1 VKTAVIV
8 LGSALTAG
16 AALPYIIDIVRGR
29 ARPRIASW
37 GIWTVVQAIGA
48 ASGFSEWQLPA
59 ACYTL
64 LCAAGCA
71 AVVFL
76 GWRHGSR
83 EFGRLDAVCVT
94 LAAEGVALLAVA
106 AWVPRLI
113 PMSWAVAVSVATDFL
128 AYLPT
133 FRHAWLRPDE
143 EPWIPYAMFGVA
155 AGLVLVVADFRVL
168 AGVIYPTYLFAADAA
183 MVIMILG
190 SPHYQA
196 ARPTDRARAFGL
208 PAGGFGGVVLP
219 QGGFGGMGPP
229 GREGASRAPMRL
241 SAASAQWRPV
251 TGRDWRQPDLGP
263 AVQKQRGPDYDAPQ
277 PWPGHGPPQPWPGH
291 GPPQPWPGQGPPQPW
306 PGYGPPQGARDHG
319 RPLRVRDHG
328 RPFRTAEPT
337 SW

>member
-1 VKTAVIV
+1 VKTAVTV
-8 LGSALTAG
+8 VSSALTAA

-37 GIWTVVQAIGA
+37 SIWAVVQAIGA
-48 ASGFSEWQLPA
+48 VSAFSAWQLPA

-64 LCAAGCA
+64 FCAAGCA

-106 AWVPRLI
+106 TWVPRLI

-133 FRHAWLRPDE
+133 FRHAWLRPGE
-143 EPWIPYAMFGVA
+143 EPWIPYAMFGAA
-155 AGLVLVVADFRVL
+155 AGLVLAVADFRVMT
-168 AGVIYPTYLFAADAA
+168 AVIYPTYLFAADAA
-183 MVIMILG
+183 MVIMILA
-190 SPHYQA
+190 SPHYQD
-196 ARPTDRARAFGL
+196 ARPAATARASGS
-208 PAGGFGGVVLP
+208 
-219 QGGFGGMGPP
+219 
-229 GREGASRAPMRL
+229 ASPMRL

-263 AVQKQRGPDYDAPQ
+263 AMSQRVRDYGQPLRVQ
-277 PWPGHGPPQPWPGH
+277 
-291 GPPQPWPGQGPPQPW
+291 
-306 PGYGPPQGARDHG
+306 DHG

-328 RPFRTAEPT
+328 RPLRATEPT

>member
-1 VKTAVIV
+1 VKTVVIV

-48 ASGFSEWQLPA
+48 ASGFSAWQLPA

-71 AVVFL
+71 AVVVL

-133 FRHAWLRPDE
+133 FQHAWLRPDE

-155 AGLVLVVADFRVL
+155 AGLVLAVADFRVL
-168 AGVIYPTYLFAADAA
+168 TGVIYPTYLFAADAA

-196 ARPTDRARAFGL
+196 ARSTDRVRAFDL
-208 PAGGFGGVVLP
+208 PAGGFGPAAAGGRASMVVP
-219 QGGFGGMGPP
+219 S
-229 GREGASRAPMRL
+229 GASRAPMRL

-251 TGRDWRQPDLGP
+251 TGRDWRQSDLGP
-263 AVQKQRGPDYDAPQ
+263 AVPQQRGPDYDAPQ
-277 PWPGHGPPQPWPGH
+277 AWPGPPQAWPGPPQPWPG
-291 GPPQPWPGQGPPQPW
+291 PPQR
-306 PGYGPPQGARDHG
+306 ARDHG